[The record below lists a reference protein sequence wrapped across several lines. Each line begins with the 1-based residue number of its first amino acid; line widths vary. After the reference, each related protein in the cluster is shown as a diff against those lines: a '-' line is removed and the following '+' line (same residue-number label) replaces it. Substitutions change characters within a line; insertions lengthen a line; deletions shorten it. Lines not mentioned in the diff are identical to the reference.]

1 MSTSPATVTTTLRS
15 SVPTVI
21 SIGVSPA
28 IRRAYRKPDP
38 VPGPEPTRGDRD
50 DSGSGS
56 PTVVEMV
63 PAAVKN
69 GPAVPMSLTSGKRS
83 SQLGVGRWVNRVA
96 VTEQDRAEARA
107 EAGSIARNAALGGV
121 VLVAVTYFFTGALL
135 RWLAPELTG
144 FELVAIGTGVAAALS
159 APLLWGLAT
168 VSQNKGLDTGASGS
182 PANARCGPRPAGAS
196 SPPGSRRRSRWPATS
211 RTRST
216 PPPGRSSR
224 VVPGAPA
231 ELLLADNS
239 RAHLERMAV
248 SAPDGEAP
256 GCPVDSPDACVAAR
270 SGQTEVFADSDD
282 LDACP
287 RLRGRPGGACS
298 AVCVPVAIMGR
309 SVGVVHVTAAVGDS
323 LRDEAVDELQILA
336 NQVGNRL
343 GMLRVMAETQ
353 LQAATDGLTGLL
365 NRRSLENEVRTMRRS
380 GTSFVF
386 VMADLDHFKPLNDTH
401 GHETGDRTLRAF
413 AQTLRAALRAEDL
426 VSRYG
431 GDEFGIVMPACTVD
445 EAVAAMERV
454 REQLVLALRPEDAP
468 SVTASFGLAIS
479 DGLSDFEEIVARADR
494 ALYRAKF
501 EGRNRVV
508 TYSPTADSATTMPS
522 TTGSSRPTTTRTTR
536 PRADR
541 VADLDHSASRRSAGP
556 EISAS

>member
-1 MSTSPATVTTTLRS
+1 M
-15 SVPTVI
+15 
-21 SIGVSPA
+21 G
-28 IRRAYRKPDP
+28 
-38 VPGPEPTRGDRD
+38 EH
-50 DSGSGS
+50 GS
-56 PTVVEMV
+56 
-63 PAAVKN
+63 
-69 GPAVPMSLTSGKRS
+69 
-83 SQLGVGRWVNRVA
+83 A

-121 VLVAVTYFFTGALL
+121 ALVAVTYFFTGAIL
-135 RWLAPELTG
+135 RWLAPELSG
-144 FELVAIGTGVAAALS
+144 FDLVAIGTGVAAVLS

-168 VSQNKGLDTGASGS
+168 LAQNKGLDTGSIRV
-182 PANARCGPRPAGAS
+182 ARERQMRAEA
-196 SPPGSRRRSRWPATS
+196 RRREFATRLS
-211 RTRST
+211 KALEMARNEPDALDATARAL
-216 PPPGRSSR
+216 SR
-224 VVPGAPA
+224 VVPSAPA

-248 SAPDGEAP
+248 SSPDGEAP

-270 SGQTEVFADSDD
+270 SGQTEVFLDSED

-309 SVGVVHVTAAVGDS
+309 SVGVVHVTGGVGRAM
-323 LRDEAVDELQILA
+323 RDEAVDELQILA

-365 NRRSLENEVRTMRRS
+365 NRRSLENEVRAMRRS
-380 GTSFVF
+380 GTAFVF

-413 AQTLRAALRAEDL
+413 AQTLRAALRPEDL

-431 GDEFGIVMPACTVD
+431 GDEFGVVMPGCSID

-454 REQLVLALRPEDAP
+454 REQLVLALRPGDAP
-468 SVTASFGLAIS
+468 SVTASFGVAAS
-479 DGLSDFEEIVARADR
+479 DGLSDFDEIVGRADR

-501 EGRNRVV
+501 EGRNRVI
-508 TYSPTADSATTMPS
+508 TYSAAADSATITAAGAERPVDFDDEDEIAAIASLTTMMS
-522 TTGSSRPTTTRTTR
+522 GAHQRGATSS
-536 PRADR
+536 
-541 VADLDHSASRRSAGP
+541 DLSAS
-556 EISAS
+556 

>member
-1 MSTSPATVTTTLRS
+1 M
-15 SVPTVI
+15 
-21 SIGVSPA
+21 
-28 IRRAYRKPDP
+28 
-38 VPGPEPTRGDRD
+38 
-50 DSGSGS
+50 
-56 PTVVEMV
+56 
-63 PAAVKN
+63 
-69 GPAVPMSLTSGKRS
+69 
-83 SQLGVGRWVNRVA
+83 
-96 VTEQDRAEARA
+96 TEQDRAEARA

-135 RWLAPELTG
+135 RWLAPELSG
-144 FELVAIGTGVAAALS
+144 FEFVAIGTGVAALLS

-168 VSQNKGLDTGASGS
+168 LAQNKGLDTGSVRV
-182 PANARCGPRPAGAS
+182 ARERQMRAEA
-196 SPPGSRRRSRWPATS
+196 RRREFATRLS
-211 RTRST
+211 KALEMARNEPDALDATARAL
-216 PPPGRSSR
+216 SR

-239 RAHLERMAV
+239 RAHLERMAI

-270 SGQTEVFADSDD
+270 SGQTEVFADSED

-309 SVGVVHVTAAVGDS
+309 SVGVVHVTAAVGQS
-323 LRDEAVDELQILA
+323 MRDEAVDELQILA

-431 GDEFGIVMPACTVD
+431 GDEFGIVMPSCTVD

-454 REQLVLALRPEDAP
+454 REQLVLALRPGDAP
-468 SVTASFGLAIS
+468 SVTASFGVAIS

-494 ALYRAKF
+494 ALYRGKVRGPQPRRHLF
-501 EGRNRVV
+501 TDGRQR
-508 TYSPTADSATTMPS
+508 D
-522 TTGSSRPTTTRTTR
+522 G
-536 PRADR
+536 
-541 VADLDHSASRRSAGP
+541 RRRLR
-556 EISAS
+556 

>member
-1 MSTSPATVTTTLRS
+1 M
-15 SVPTVI
+15 
-21 SIGVSPA
+21 
-28 IRRAYRKPDP
+28 
-38 VPGPEPTRGDRD
+38 GDQ
-50 DSGSGS
+50 GS
-56 PTVVEMV
+56 
-63 PAAVKN
+63 
-69 GPAVPMSLTSGKRS
+69 
-83 SQLGVGRWVNRVA
+83 A

-107 EAGSIARNAALGGV
+107 EAGSIARNAALGGIA
-121 VLVAVTYFFTGALL
+121 LVAVTYFFTGALL
-135 RWLAPELTG
+135 RWVAPELTG
-144 FELVAIGTGVAAALS
+144 FDLVAIGTGVAAALS

-168 VSQNKGLDTGASGS
+168 VSQNKGLGTGAIRV
-182 PANARCGPRPAGAS
+182 ARERQMRAEA
-196 SPPGSRRRSRWPATS
+196 RRREFATRLS
-211 RTRST
+211 KALDMARNEPDALDATARAL
-216 PPPGRSSR
+216 SR

-239 RAHLERMAV
+239 RAHLERMAI
-248 SAPDGEAP
+248 SAPDGEPP

-270 SGQTEVFADSDD
+270 SGQTEIFPDSED

-287 RLRGRPGGACS
+287 RLRGRPSGACA

-365 NRRSLENEVRTMRRS
+365 NRRSLENEVRVMRRT
-380 GTSFVF
+380 GTPFLF

-413 AQTLRAALRAEDL
+413 AQTMRAALRAEDL
-426 VSRYG
+426 LCRYG
-431 GDEFGIVMPACTVD
+431 GDEFGIVMPNCSID
-445 EAVAAMERV
+445 EGIAAMERV
-454 REQLVLALRPEDAP
+454 REQLVLALRPGDAP
-468 SVTASFGLAIS
+468 TVTASFGVAAS
-479 DGLSDFEEIVARADR
+479 DGLADFEEIVARADR

-508 TYSPTADSATTMPS
+508 AYSASADGAAPMPS
-522 TTGSSRPTTTRTTR
+522 SNRLVATDDNEDDGDLAPLASLSSIS
-536 PRADR
+536 
-541 VADLDHSASRRSAGP
+541 SAARRSAGP
-556 EISAS
+556 EITAS